1 MIKELYLIVLFYVT
15 VLLHS
20 TQRCGNLIMTQAACV
35 NGRVR
40 LKDCCILYGLFDRLY
55 YGTINKYIVICVC
68 SVINTP
74 KCRLRASKSSHQTS
88 DMCCTSVDCFS
99 RAGAAVPH

>member
-1 MIKELYLIVLFYVT
+1 MIEELYLIVLFYVT

-20 TQRCGNLIMTQAACV
+20 TQRCGSLIMTQAVFV

-40 LKDCCILYGLFDRLY
+40 GRDCCILYGLFDRLY

-68 SVINTP
+68 SVINAP
-74 KCRLRASKSSHQTS
+74 KCRVRVSKSSHQTF
-88 DMCCTSVDCFS
+88 DACQVDCFS